1 MKCIKLLFS
10 IIGIKTNIGFYSF
23 FPTIIVYIITLFI
36 FYLKELKRIMNQTD
50 EIVAI
55 KKLIFYSRN
64 KELGPKKKKNK
75 LSFFYNFVDKKKI
88 NFEFYKEKDSNK
100 KENIENDD
108 NIEIISN
115 KKNKNETSKDSY
127 LKSKYN
133 YYPKKEKIIKLDNSE
148 ENSKSIINV
157 ESLKKNKFLGKK
169 LIKFIKSNRGQN
181 EDLIIK
187 NLFEAQYVL
196 EVNKVKKEV
205 LTIKEKM
212 KVVEVLK
219 FNDNE
224 FNDLGYKKAFK
235 YDHRTFFQ
243 YYLSLLFTKHII
255 FQIFNTKDYNAYSIK
270 VLLFFFNFSSCY
282 AVNALFF
289 NDDTMHQIYE
299 DEGDFNF
306 IYQLPQIAYSTI
318 LSFFIDNITTFLAFS
333 EDNIIELKKDKNL
346 NEISKKGRRMKD
358 TLKIKFIF
366 FFIVNFILILL
377 FWYYL
382 GCFCAVYKNTQFH
395 LIKDTLI
402 SFLLGFIILHLELI

>member
-1 MKCIKLLFS
+1 M
-10 IIGIKTNIGFYSF
+10 
-23 FPTIIVYIITLFI
+23 
-36 FYLKELKRIMNQTD
+36 
-50 EIVAI
+50 
-55 KKLIFYSRN
+55 
-64 KELGPKKKKNK
+64 
-75 LSFFYNFVDKKKI
+75 
-88 NFEFYKEKDSNK
+88 
-100 KENIENDD
+100 
-108 NIEIISN
+108 
-115 KKNKNETSKDSY
+115 
-127 LKSKYN
+127 
-133 YYPKKEKIIKLDNSE
+133 
-148 ENSKSIINV
+148 
-157 ESLKKNKFLGKK
+157 GKK

-382 GCFCAVYKNTQFH
+382 GCFCTVYKNTQFH

-402 SFLLGFIILHLELI
+402 SFLLGFITPFGTNIITALVRIYSLKRYNKSNRTLFRLSRLLQQYL

>member
-1 MKCIKLLFS
+1 M
-10 IIGIKTNIGFYSF
+10 
-23 FPTIIVYIITLFI
+23 
-36 FYLKELKRIMNQTD
+36 Q
-50 EIVAI
+50 
-55 KKLIFYSRN
+55 
-64 KELGPKKKKNK
+64 
-75 LSFFYNFVDKKKI
+75 
-88 NFEFYKEKDSNK
+88 
-100 KENIENDD
+100 
-108 NIEIISN
+108 
-115 KKNKNETSKDSY
+115 
-127 LKSKYN
+127 
-133 YYPKKEKIIKLDNSE
+133 
-148 ENSKSIINV
+148 
-157 ESLKKNKFLGKK
+157 SLKKNKFLGKK

-318 LSFFIDNITTFLAFS
+318 LSIFIDNITTFLALS
-333 EDNIIELKKDKNL
+333 EDNIIELKKDKHL
-346 NEISKKGRRMKD
+346 EEISKKGRNLKK

-402 SFLLGFIILHLELI
+402 SFCMGFITPFGTNIITALIRIYSLKRYTQGNKTLFRLSRLLQQYL

>member
-1 MKCIKLLFS
+1 
-10 IIGIKTNIGFYSF
+10 
-23 FPTIIVYIITLFI
+23 
-36 FYLKELKRIMNQTD
+36 
-50 EIVAI
+50 
-55 KKLIFYSRN
+55 
-64 KELGPKKKKNK
+64 
-75 LSFFYNFVDKKKI
+75 
-88 NFEFYKEKDSNK
+88 
-100 KENIENDD
+100 
-108 NIEIISN
+108 
-115 KKNKNETSKDSY
+115 
-127 LKSKYN
+127 
-133 YYPKKEKIIKLDNSE
+133 
-148 ENSKSIINV
+148 
-157 ESLKKNKFLGKK
+157 
-169 LIKFIKSNRGQN
+169 
-181 EDLIIK
+181 
-187 NLFEAQYVL
+187 
-196 EVNKVKKEV
+196 
-205 LTIKEKM
+205 M

-289 NDDTMHQIYE
+289 NDDTMHKIYE
-299 DEGDFNF
+299 DEGDFIF

-333 EDNIIELKKDKNL
+333 EDNIIELKKDKHL
-346 NEISKKGRRMKD
+346 EEISKKGRNLKK

-402 SFLLGFIILHLELI
+402 SFGMGFITPFGTNIITALIRIYSLKRYNKSNRTLFRLSRLLQQYL

>member
-1 MKCIKLLFS
+1 M
-10 IIGIKTNIGFYSF
+10 
-23 FPTIIVYIITLFI
+23 
-36 FYLKELKRIMNQTD
+36 
-50 EIVAI
+50 
-55 KKLIFYSRN
+55 
-64 KELGPKKKKNK
+64 
-75 LSFFYNFVDKKKI
+75 
-88 NFEFYKEKDSNK
+88 
-100 KENIENDD
+100 
-108 NIEIISN
+108 
-115 KKNKNETSKDSY
+115 
-127 LKSKYN
+127 
-133 YYPKKEKIIKLDNSE
+133 
-148 ENSKSIINV
+148 
-157 ESLKKNKFLGKK
+157 GKK

-358 TLKIKFIF
+358 SLKIKFIF

-382 GCFCAVYKNTQFH
+382 SCFCAVYKNTQFH

-402 SFLLGFIILHLELI
+402 SFLLGFITPFGTNIITALVRIYSLKRYNKSNRTLFRLSRLLQQYL